1 MDEKLAGLAH
11 RMNIVLG
18 QPQAS
23 HRNFQ
28 SRHWADLRKLGQPC
42 KFIVMH
48 ADTIIKLDIKRS
60 ESNQSWL
67 LNVKFTGLAQNLQ
80 AGPKF

>member
-28 SRHWADLRKLGQPC
+28 SRHWADLRKLGPGKAKTSSLEEAFRHVTAPVEAEDQPH
-42 KFIVMH
+42 V
-48 ADTIIKLDIKRS
+48 
-60 ESNQSWL
+60 
-67 LNVKFTGLAQNLQ
+67 
-80 AGPKF
+80 